1 MLITH
6 SIPWER
12 RGGEQPWWC
21 LSPETKTL
29 PELLGAAWGA
39 VPTYGRASASSRVR
53 GNIDLRKQAWSIL
66 GMGVPS

>member
-12 RGGEQPWWC
+12 RGGEQLWWC
-21 LSPETKTL
+21 LSPGTKTL
-29 PELLGAAWGA
+29 PEVLGAARGA
-39 VPTYGRASASSRVR
+39 VPTFGRASSPVR
-53 GNIDLRKQAWSIL
+53 GNIDLRKEARSIL